1 MSLNLLHRIV
11 VGAAAPGL
19 VVISRDRLPA
29 PGGCTIV
36 EIGHARALPQRRA
49 SGARLAV
56 TLGGH
61 ARLSLDLGRSGVRRA
76 QVAC

>member
-11 VGAAAPGL
+11 AGTAAPGL
-19 VVISRDRLPA
+19 VVISRGRLPV

-36 EIGHARALPQRRA
+36 EIGHARAQPQRCA

-56 TLGGH
+56 TLGGR
-61 ARLSLDLGRSGVRRA
+61 ARLSLDLGRSGVQRT